1 MDTINLKPITEGL
14 FCEKIFGPTK
24 NFECYCKKYKKTQ
37 KRINKST
44 SFLIFLFS
52 LEKFFNYFSSKTFW
66 NPFSLNIN
74 FN

>member
-44 SFLIFLFS
+44 SIIICPKCKVEITDS
-52 LEKFFNYFSSKTFW
+52 RIRNYRMG
-66 NPFSLNIN
+66 
-74 FN
+74 

>member
-37 KRINKST
+37 KRIN
-44 SFLIFLFS
+44 
-52 LEKFFNYFSSKTFW
+52 
-66 NPFSLNIN
+66 NIKQKRD
-74 FN
+74 